1 MQEPPQCAEAANRE
15 AAPQHRFLDMLSPAG
30 YRYWMPA
37 TDIAQ
42 REGGGGGWQH
52 RPGNDLFPLLKKIL
66 I

>member
-42 REGGGGGWQH
+42 REGGWTYLV
-52 RPGNDLFPLLKKIL
+52 LFRANIIPSCLPN
-66 I
+66 